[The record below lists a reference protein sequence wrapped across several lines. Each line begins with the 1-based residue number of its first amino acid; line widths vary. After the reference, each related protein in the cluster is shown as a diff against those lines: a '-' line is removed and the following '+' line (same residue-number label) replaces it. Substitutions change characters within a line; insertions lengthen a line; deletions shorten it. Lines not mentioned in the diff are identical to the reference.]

1 MKDYLYAIQTFFSWT
16 IRKSGCIRIRWVVV
30 TLLGIVRILCGL
42 AFVLQSKLMVDIAV
56 GSESGDLWQEAILLI
71 ALIVAELLLG
81 FTGSYLNTQAGQLL
95 NNYLRGQLFH
105 VLLYAPLFNKKDFHS
120 GDLTTRL
127 KEDVRIVTACITRSL
142 PSVLITLTQFVGAF
156 LLLLSFSQRLAW
168 IIVFILPLF
177 IIFSKI
183 LGKRLKHM
191 TQDIRR
197 NESLIQSHLQ
207 ENLQHKVL
215 LQALEAE
222 ERSED
227 KLSGLQERMYG
238 KVVQR
243 ARFTLT
249 SKSVLSA
256 GFATGFVVAFLWCCL
271 NLQNGHITFGL
282 MTAFLQLVAKIQGP
296 TARLAELL
304 PGFIHASASIDRLFE
319 IERMVIVEKHNPV
332 QLTGVPGI
340 RFDQVDYSYPDKDHD
355 AVRSFSYDF
364 TPGSHTALVGPTGA
378 GKTTLFRLI
387 LALIRPQKGE
397 IRLYNDKEETEV
409 SADTRHLMTYVPQ
422 GNTLQSGT
430 IRENLL
436 LACPSATDAD
446 LQEALHTAVADFV
459 YTLPEGMDTPCGERG
474 YGLSEGQAQRIA
486 IARGL
491 LKDAPVL
498 LLDEVSASLD
508 EATAALLFQRLTSK
522 YADRTLILIT
532 HRPSST
538 NYFPQVIHLT

>member
-1 MKDYLYAIQTFFSWT
+1 MQDSLYAIQNFFSWT
-16 IRKSGCIRIRWVVV
+16 TRKSGCIRIHWVVV
-30 TLLGIVRILCGL
+30 TLLGIARILCGL
-42 AFVLQSKLMVDIAV
+42 AFVLQSKRMVDIAV

-71 ALIVAELLLG
+71 VLIIAELILG
-81 FTGSYLNTQAGQLL
+81 FTGSYLNNQAGQLL
-95 NNYLRGQLFH
+95 NNHLRGQLFH
-105 VLLYAPLFNKKDFHS
+105 VLLYTPLFNKKDFHS

-127 KEDVRIVTACITRSL
+127 EEDARIVTTCITRSL
-142 PSVLITLTQFVGAF
+142 PSAIITLTQFVGAF

-191 TQDIRR
+191 TQVIRR

-207 ENLQHKVL
+207 ESLQHKVL

-222 ERSED
+222 VRSED
-227 KLSGLQERMYG
+227 KLDGLQKQMYD
-238 KVVQR
+238 KVMQR
-243 ARFTLT
+243 TRFTLT

-296 TARLAELL
+296 TARLAELM
-304 PGFIHASASIDRLFE
+304 PGFIHAAASIDRLSE
-319 IERMVIVEKHNPV
+319 IERMDIVEKHTSV

-340 RFDQVDYSYPDKDHD
+340 RFGQVNFSYPGKRHD
-355 AVRSFSYDF
+355 AVHSFTYDF
-364 TPGSHTALVGPTGA
+364 TPGSHTAIVGPTGA

-387 LALIRPQKGE
+387 LALIHPQKGE
-397 IRLYNDKEETEV
+397 IRLYNGKEETEV
-409 SADTRHLMTYVPQ
+409 STGTRHLMTYVPQ

-446 LQEALHTAVADFV
+446 LREALHTAVADFI
-459 YTLPEGMDTPCGERG
+459 YTLPEGLDTPCGERG

-491 LKDAPVL
+491 LKNTPIL
-498 LLDEVSASLD
+498 LLDEVSAPLD
-508 EATAALLFQRLTSK
+508 EATAALLFERLTSK

-532 HRPSST
+532 HRPDST
-538 NYFPQVIHLT
+538 NYFPEVIHLT